1 MKKRSKYR
9 PRRVLLNTM
18 AFVQESL
25 TPVALH
31 DTYLLDL
38 KIVNSMAMASL
49 MKGTATKRDMDALVA
64 MSNIVEAL
72 YELGFGR
79 QYQDVAT
86 EGRFSKAAHFV
97 ERQRGVAACTG
108 GIEMTDKQ
116 PIAAN
121 AGEQKQSLN
130 TQLANAVAAVASAQ
144 DYLGRMCE
152 LTARARNEETDAR
165 NKVNEAQKHFDELV
179 ALVKKSAPRNTDW
192 TRAD

>member
-49 MKGTATKRDMDALVA
+49 MKGTATKRDMDVLVA

-86 EGRFSKAAHFV
+86 EGRYAILSIVYRAV
-97 ERQRGVAACTG
+97 ERLRFVPTG
-108 GIEMTDKQ
+108 EDIKR
-116 PIAAN
+116 
-121 AGEQKQSLN
+121 LN
-130 TQLANAVAAVASAQ
+130 TLMELHDAQMDAITIADIERAISLAKRRISSKDSITLPTVPEV
-144 DYLGRMCE
+144 L
-152 LTARARNEETDAR
+152 
-165 NKVNEAQKHFDELV
+165 K
-179 ALVKKSAPRNTDW
+179 
-192 TRAD
+192 

>member
-49 MKGTATKRDMDALVA
+49 MKGTATKRDMDVLVA

-86 EGRFSKAAHFV
+86 EGRYAILSIVYRAV
-97 ERQRGVAACTG
+97 ERLRFVPTG
-108 GIEMTDKQ
+108 EDVKR
-116 PIAAN
+116 
-121 AGEQKQSLN
+121 LN
-130 TQLANAVAAVASAQ
+130 TLMELHDAQMDAITIVDMERAISLAKRRISSK
-144 DYLGRMCE
+144 DS
-152 LTARARNEETDAR
+152 
-165 NKVNEAQKHFDELV
+165 V
-179 ALVKKSAPRNTDW
+179 ALPPVPEVLK
-192 TRAD
+192 

>member
-25 TPVALH
+25 TPVAKH
-31 DTYLLDL
+31 DNYLLDL

-49 MKGTATKRDMDALVA
+49 MKGTATKRDMDVLVA

-86 EGRFSKAAHFV
+86 EGRYAILSIVYRAV
-97 ERQRGVAACTG
+97 ERLRFVPTG
-108 GIEMTDKQ
+108 EDVKR
-116 PIAAN
+116 
-121 AGEQKQSLN
+121 LN
-130 TQLANAVAAVASAQ
+130 TLMELHDAQMDAITIVDMERAISLAKRRISSK
-144 DYLGRMCE
+144 DS
-152 LTARARNEETDAR
+152 
-165 NKVNEAQKHFDELV
+165 V
-179 ALVKKSAPRNTDW
+179 ALPPVPEVLK
-192 TRAD
+192 

>member
-86 EGRFSKAAHFV
+86 EGRYAILSIVYRAV
-97 ERQRGVAACTG
+97 ERLRFVPTG
-108 GIEMTDKQ
+108 EDVKR
-116 PIAAN
+116 
-121 AGEQKQSLN
+121 LN
-130 TQLANAVAAVASAQ
+130 TLMELHDAQMDAITIVDMERAISLAKRRISSK
-144 DYLGRMCE
+144 DS
-152 LTARARNEETDAR
+152 
-165 NKVNEAQKHFDELV
+165 V
-179 ALVKKSAPRNTDW
+179 ALPPVPEVLK
-192 TRAD
+192 

>member
-49 MKGTATKRDMDALVA
+49 MKGTATKRDMDVLVA
-64 MSNIVEAL
+64 MSNIVEDL

-86 EGRFSKAAHFV
+86 EGRYAILSIVYRAV
-97 ERQRGVAACTG
+97 ERLRFVPTG
-108 GIEMTDKQ
+108 EDVKR
-116 PIAAN
+116 
-121 AGEQKQSLN
+121 LN
-130 TQLANAVAAVASAQ
+130 TLMELHDAQMDAITIVDMERAISLAKRRISSK
-144 DYLGRMCE
+144 DS
-152 LTARARNEETDAR
+152 
-165 NKVNEAQKHFDELV
+165 V
-179 ALVKKSAPRNTDW
+179 ALPPVPEVLK
-192 TRAD
+192 

>member
-9 PRRVLLNTM
+9 PRRVLLDTM

-31 DTYLLDL
+31 DNYLLDL

-49 MKGTATKRDMDALVA
+49 MKGTATKRDMDVLVA

-86 EGRFSKAAHFV
+86 EGRYAILSIVYRAV
-97 ERQRGVAACTG
+97 ERLRFVPTG
-108 GIEMTDKQ
+108 EDIKRLNTLMELHDAQMDAITIADMERAISLAKRR
-116 PIAAN
+116 IAA
-121 AGEQKQSLN
+121 KDS
-130 TQLANAVAAVASAQ
+130 
-144 DYLGRMCE
+144 
-152 LTARARNEETDAR
+152 
-165 NKVNEAQKHFDELV
+165 V
-179 ALVKKSAPRNTDW
+179 ALPPVPEVLR
-192 TRAD
+192 